1 MEVRFPTQ
9 DTVRAALVALLEA
22 KGYERPGEDCVD
34 VSVLPNRGPPAYRI
48 TPSSQAAAL
57 LAAELASITGRSLTQ
72 EPAWVLLQ
80 GDVNLLFGALREQV
94 SARRLSQH

>member
-22 KGYERPGEDCVD
+22 KGYERPGDSIEVA
-34 VSVLPNRGPPAYRI
+34 VLPNRGPPAYRV
-48 TPSSQAAAL
+48 TPTSQAASL

-72 EPAWVLLQ
+72 EPSWVLFQ

-94 SARRLSQH
+94 SVRGSSRH